1 MTLVNCERHLEQ
13 SGKIQQMAIVCDPYN
28 LLSGG
33 GGGGGVATDQL
44 SDVLYRAI
52 TTGVGYTD
60 GDILQRI
67 TQFDATT
74 MVPTGTV
81 QWLNVNTGAFIAAP
95 LIADIVPHSEYRLLL
110 TSETITISSVA
121 VGLTTIPANANYA
134 EIQVHDANIVF
145 TYDGATAPSASP
157 DIGVVQQVGAL
168 IRLQS
173 RAEVVNFNAI
183 RQDATDARIYVQ
195 YLQVY
200 EK

>member
-1 MTLVNCERHLEQ
+1 MALVNCERHLEQ

-33 GGGGGVATDQL
+33 GGGGVATDQIN
-44 SDVLYRAI
+44 DVLYRVI

-60 GDILQRI
+60 GDILQRV
-67 TQFDATT
+67 TQFDAIT

-81 QWLNVNTGAFIAAP
+81 QWLNVSTGAFIAAP
-95 LIADIVPHSEYRLLL
+95 LIADIVPNSDYRLLL
-110 TSETITISSVA
+110 TSEIITISNVA
-121 VGLTTIPANANYA
+121 IGLTTIPANANYA

-145 TYDGATAPSASP
+145 TYDGVTVPSASP

-173 RAEVVNFNAI
+173 RAEVVNFDAI
-183 RQDATDARIYVQ
+183 RQTATDARIYVQ

-200 EK
+200 ERQ